1 MTALWLGLALLTLCA
16 VAIVMLPVVRL
27 RRQSAEANVDRKD
40 LNIAIYEER
49 VAELDEELAIANL
62 DQESF
67 EALKLELERNLL
79 VDVSD
84 TETDVAAPQKVTLG
98 AKVTAVVLALVVSVM
113 ALSIYAKYG
122 HQAELAMALDPSLAP
137 QQADGE
143 MPSMEQAITQLE
155 ARLEAQP
162 ENAEGWYMLA
172 NTYMGLEQFDKAVM
186 GFANVLKYLPQDAPQ
201 YAGVSGQYAQA
212 LFFAKGGKMDP
223 QIRQVIDQTLAL
235 EPLEITALGLLGIE
249 AFEMGNYRAAME
261 YWLKALP
268 NADGQPAESLRSG
281 IRSARER
288 LIEAGEEVAE
298 IPELKQVELRL
309 SVSLDKSL
317 LAQVDPQQPVFIFA
331 RPVGGRMPL
340 AAVRLTVAD
349 LPATVVL
356 DDSLAMQPQS
366 KLSSVDEVEVVARI
380 STSGEPKPQA
390 GDLMGVIS
398 PVAVQG
404 QVDIL
409 DLSIDQI
416 VE

>member
-1 MTALWLGLALLTLCA
+1 MTALWLGIALLTLCA
-16 VAIVMLPVVRL
+16 VAIVMLPIVRL

-49 VAELDEELAIANL
+49 VAELEEELAVANL

-67 EALKLELERNLL
+67 EVLKLELERNLL

-84 TETDVAAPQKVTLG
+84 ADVDVVAPQKVTLG
-98 AKVTAVVLALVVSVM
+98 AKVTAGVLALVVSVM

-137 QQADGE
+137 QQAEGE
-143 MPSMEQAITQLE
+143 MPTMDQAIAQLE
-155 ARLEAQP
+155 ARLEVQP

-172 NTYMGLEQFDKAVM
+172 NTYMGLEQFDKAVT
-186 GFANVLKYLPQDAPQ
+186 GFANVMKYLPQDAPQ

-212 LFFAKGGKMDP
+212 LFFAKGGKMDA

-249 AFEMGNYRAAME
+249 AFEMGDYRAAME

-288 LIEAGEEVAE
+288 LIAAGEEVAE

-309 SVSLDKSL
+309 SVSLAQSL
-317 LAQVDPQQPVFIFA
+317 SAQVDPQQPVFIFA
-331 RPVGGRMPL
+331 RPVGGKMPL

-356 DDSLAMQPQS
+356 DDSQAMQPQS
-366 KLSSVDEVEVVARI
+366 KLSSVDQVEVVARI

-398 PVAVQG
+398 PVAVQD